1 MIVDHRWEMAKDV
14 RVPGYLNSFG
24 INVIQR
30 LGDYVDLKDSR
41 NFWNGEPVYVN
52 VRITETL
59 QTSGT
64 VPKSIFLLLAS
75 QNQFADGSA
84 GDQDMTSEY
93 YAGSEKV
100 RVLGQTGIIN
110 AWTYAGT
117 SFVFPV
123 SRPHMTY
130 RYQEQYGS
138 PLVPT
143 IDTHDLRYLSVAH
156 LYDQTMTLTGASE
169 WDVSG
174 KVTVSLSLEG
184 ADVPR
189 TYPASTST

>member
-1 MIVDHRWEMAKDV
+1 MIVDHRWELAKDV
-14 RVPGYLNSFG
+14 RVPGYLAVSGVN
-24 INVIQR
+24 IIQR

-64 VPKSIFLLLAS
+64 VPKSVFLLLAS
-75 QNQFADGSA
+75 RNQYADGSV
-84 GDQDMTSEY
+84 GDQLMTNAY
-93 YAGSEKV
+93 YNGLAELSV
-100 RVLGQTGIIN
+100 IGQTGIIN
-110 AWTYAGT
+110 SFTFAGT

-138 PLVPT
+138 PLALG
-143 IDTHDLRYLSVAH
+143 IDAHDLRYLSVAH
-156 LYDQTMTLTGASE
+156 LYDYTSAAGAE
-169 WDVSG
+169 WNQSG

>member
-1 MIVDHRWEMAKDV
+1 
-14 RVPGYLNSFG
+14 VPGYVQVGSDN
-24 INVIQR
+24 IIQR

-52 VRITETL
+52 VRITETF
-59 QTSGT
+59 QTTNGT
-64 VPKSIFLLLAS
+64 FPKSVFLLLAS
-75 QNQFADGSA
+75 RNQYADGFTGDGFMTNDYYTGSA
-84 GDQDMTSEY
+84 ELSL
-93 YAGSEKV
+93 V
-100 RVLGQTGIIN
+100 GQSGIIN
-110 AWTYAGT
+110 SFTYAGT

-138 PLVPT
+138 PLVPS
-143 IDTHDLRYLSVAH
+143 IDAHNLRYLSVAH
-156 LYDQTMTLTGASE
+156 LYDRTSVAAE